1 MRILLMVAAFLAA
14 LSVTHAKAQEFSA
27 DQKTL
32 IKELALEALLENPE
46 IIEQAYHL
54 LQTRRQAQQE
64 ATIAEFLAS
73 RKPDFVQDPN
83 APVLGNPDG
92 DVTVVEFFDYNC
104 PYCKRAAEIVDQLLE
119 KDQNVRLVYREW
131 PILSEG
137 SMFAARAALASRRQ
151 GKYAEMHK
159 ALMSAPRVDE
169 SVTIKVAEEVGLDLE
184 RLKTDMQAPEVET
197 HIRLSMELAQGLNI
211 NGTPT
216 YVVGD
221 AVAPGLI
228 QLDQFTT
235 LVEQARQKSEGN

>member
-1 MRILLMVAAFLAA
+1 MRILLMITAFLAA
-14 LSVTHAKAQEFSA
+14 FSATHAGAQEFSTV
-27 DQKTL
+27 QKAL

-46 IIEQAYHL
+46 IIEQAYQR
-54 LQTRRQAQQE
+54 LQAKQQAQQE

-73 RKPDFVQDPN
+73 RKTEFEQDPN

-104 PYCKRAAEIVDQLLE
+104 PYCKRAADIVDQLLE

-137 SMFAARAALASRRQ
+137 SMFAARAALASRQQ
-151 GKYAEMHK
+151 GKYAQMHK
-159 ALMSAPRVDE
+159 ALMSTRRVDE
-169 SVTIKVAEEVGLDLE
+169 NVTLRVAEELGLDLE
-184 RLKTDMQAPEVET
+184 RLKTDMQAPEVEA
-197 HIRLSMELAQGLNI
+197 HIRLSIELAQGLNI

-216 YVVGD
+216 YVIGD

-228 QLDQFTT
+228 QLDRFAT
-235 LVEQARQKSEGN
+235 LIKQVRQKSEGN